1 MQWLAKVKLPTNLWG
16 VNGGMVLKI
25 FQSPVEIAGQMGAL
39 VRGLRQYGHEAVG
52 YNTWFNYLNYT
63 EHITNTDLASVIRAF
78 DEAKKDYDIFHYHLG
93 VTLQSD
99 MSDLVEL
106 KGLGRKRVMHH
117 WGNDARLKSLAQKK
131 SPFLLDPCN
140 PLTDEVM
147 DEKLKRLGSLIP
159 TVIIQDFELLDYV
172 KNYYMNIYVLP
183 LAFDVAGTQVSYP
196 NPETKIPLIIHAPT
210 QPSFKGTV
218 FIESTLDLL
227 QKNGFPLRYKRI
239 ENMSHTEAMQVY
251 READIVID
259 QVLAGTYGT
268 FAVEA
273 MAQGKPVVGYI
284 REDLI
289 DTFPATL
296 PIIQA
301 DPVTL
306 YHRLIPYLLDGNLRH
321 STGIKSREYAQM
333 RHDIMSVMPTLLS
346 IYDVVLNQTI

>member
-1 MQWLAKVKLPTNLWG
+1 MQWLHVVKYELLAR
-16 VNGGMVLKI
+16 GGIVLKI
-25 FQSPVEIAGQMGAL
+25 FHSPVEIAGQMGAL
-39 VRGLRQYGHEAVG
+39 VRGLGQYGHEAVG
-52 YNTWFNYLNYT
+52 YNTWFNYLDYA
-63 EHITNTDLASVIRAF
+63 EYLTNTDLASVIRAY
-78 DEAKKDYDIFHYHLG
+78 DEAKTHYDIFHYHLG
-93 VTLQSD
+93 VPLYSD

-106 KGLGRKRVMHH
+106 KSLGRKRVMQH
-117 WGNDARLKSLAQKK
+117 WGNDVRLKSLAQKK

-140 PLTDEVM
+140 PLSDALM
-147 DEKLKRLGSLIP
+147 DEKLKRLGELIP

-183 LAFDVAGTQVSYP
+183 LMFDVTGTQTSYP

-239 ENMSHTEAMQVY
+239 ENMSHAEAMQVY
-251 READIVID
+251 READIVIE
-259 QVLAGTYGT
+259 QVLVGTYGT

-273 MAQGKPVVGYI
+273 MSLGKPVIGYI

-289 DTFPATL
+289 ETFPATL
-296 PIIQA
+296 PIISA

-306 YHRLIPYLLDGNLRH
+306 YHRLIPYLLDGNLRYT
-321 STGIKSREYAQM
+321 TGIKSREYAQM
-333 RHDIMSVMPTLLS
+333 RHDIMNVIPTLLS
-346 IYDVVLNQTI
+346 IYDVVLNQTV